1 MRKKNNNYL
10 LIVMNLIGII
20 ADIILLVFA
29 NELAYT
35 TKVVYGEAV
44 NVYGNNIVGIFL
56 VNIQII
62 GLIFYLGLALPNIIS
77 AIKNRNNKKLFF
89 WQLIFG
95 LIMLY
100 IAISNFIPVDILYKF
115 NYVLLICQFI
125 AIFMQFIY
133 THKQGKVDV
142 KNSIIEILIF
152 YVIQPII
159 ILGYT
164 ALIIYS
170 VVSTKISA
178 NEWNI
183 EIENVKQSIVELNC
197 IDDKY
202 CIPVIKDNKYG
213 FIDENGEEVVNTEYD
228 GVSYFS
234 SILIDNKTYYF
245 AFAIQND
252 NYYIISKENKK
263 IQMEKTKILANVENL
278 TKEMVDET
286 KQTANNQP
294 IGEIFS
300 NFVYIITYMRGGIEM
315 QNANSISERSTLE
328 LQELENKNYDENT
341 SYYYNNENFSI
352 NITPLDSEDSNDYTL
367 CDVEIR
373 QINGNTYS
381 SREKIYGLEEYK
393 DAIEIYSDGYIGFK
407 SEDDTI
413 AGWYD
418 NYGNKVSVNTGSLNI
433 DDVKN
438 NMMILE
444 QSDNYNQQYY
454 VYDLTGRLLLS
465 TNRLIALEN
474 CYITYNSNNKPI
486 VLNED
491 FKQISDEY
499 DEIII

>member
-20 ADIILLVFA
+20 ADIILVVFA
-29 NELAYT
+29 NELADT

-381 SREKIYGLEEYK
+381 GREKIYGLEEYK

>member
-1 MRKKNNNYL
+1 
-10 LIVMNLIGII
+10 
-20 ADIILLVFA
+20 
-29 NELAYT
+29 
-35 TKVVYGEAV
+35 
-44 NVYGNNIVGIFL
+44 
-56 VNIQII
+56 
-62 GLIFYLGLALPNIIS
+62 
-77 AIKNRNNKKLFF
+77 
-89 WQLIFG
+89 
-95 LIMLY
+95 
-100 IAISNFIPVDILYKF
+100 
-115 NYVLLICQFI
+115 
-125 AIFMQFIY
+125 
-133 THKQGKVDV
+133 
-142 KNSIIEILIF
+142 
-152 YVIQPII
+152 
-159 ILGYT
+159 
-164 ALIIYS
+164 
-170 VVSTKISA
+170 
-178 NEWNI
+178 
-183 EIENVKQSIVELNC
+183 
-197 IDDKY
+197 
-202 CIPVIKDNKYG
+202 
-213 FIDENGEEVVNTEYD
+213 
-228 GVSYFS
+228 
-234 SILIDNKTYYF
+234 
-245 AFAIQND
+245 
-252 NYYIISKENKK
+252 
-263 IQMEKTKILANVENL
+263 MEKNKILANVENL

-315 QNANSISERSTLE
+315 QNANSISERPTLE

-367 CDVEIR
+367 CNVEIR

-393 DAIEIYSDGYIGFK
+393 DAIEIYFDGYIGFK

-418 NYGNKVSVNTGSLNI
+418 NYGNKVSVNTGSLNM

-486 VLNED
+486 VLDED